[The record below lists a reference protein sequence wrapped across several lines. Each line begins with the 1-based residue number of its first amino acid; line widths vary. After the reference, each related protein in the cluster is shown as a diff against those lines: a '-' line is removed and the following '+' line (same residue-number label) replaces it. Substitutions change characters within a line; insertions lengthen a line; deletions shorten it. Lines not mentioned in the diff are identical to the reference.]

1 MSGLCGNIL
10 EGMSLEEESRLE
22 VALTTDSDCVV
33 RDPGCDTSRQAY
45 IYSISDLDLQRK
57 HVSRKF
63 GDPITRLC
71 VSSSFPCPILLLGWG
86 VMLLIMNAKIP
97 ADRNNHL
104 FLTMSASS
112 NNAART

>member
-1 MSGLCGNIL
+1 MSGLCDNIL
-10 EGMSLEEESRLE
+10 EGMSLEEEPRLE

-45 IYSISDLDLQRK
+45 IYSISNLNLQK

-63 GDPITRLC
+63 GDPIARLC

-86 VMLLIMNAKIP
+86 VMLLIMNAKIR

-104 FLTMSASS
+104 FLTISASS